1 MVLHL
6 WESRSPPRHLFPK
19 PVMPLAYPA
28 FFFSGASVFFNN
40 VHLYLQACEI
50 KLIAAY
56 TIVEATVEA
65 TVDATVDVAIDAFA
79 PYLFF
84 HFSNGSD
91 ASPGW

>member
-1 MVLHL
+1 
-6 WESRSPPRHLFPK
+6 
-19 PVMPLAYPA
+19 MPLAYPA

-56 TIVEATVEA
+56 TVVEA
-65 TVDATVDVAIDAFA
+65 TVDVAVDVAIDAFA

-91 ASPGW
+91 ASPGWQMESHHLPQSNR

>member
-1 MVLHL
+1 
-6 WESRSPPRHLFPK
+6 
-19 PVMPLAYPA
+19 MPLAYPA

-56 TIVEATVEA
+56 TVVEATVEA
-65 TVDATVDVAIDAFA
+65 TVDVAIDVYA

-84 HFSNGSD
+84 HLSKGSD